1 MEGALCNAFSRD
13 CALIETFFWSPE
25 TGVRDGDAH
34 WARLRRSAAALGF
47 PLDAAA
53 LSATL
58 ETLWG
63 SEPLRVRLTL
73 ARDGALALTTAP
85 FIPTQ
90 GPWRVGLSPVR
101 LEAGALWLRHKTTDR
116 GLYDRTRAA
125 LPPELDEVLFL
136 NERDELCEG
145 TITNVFLRCDHGP
158 LCTPPLSSGCLPGV
172 LRQRLLESGAARET
186 VLPRQALFECEG
198 LWVGN
203 ALRGLIPAVM
213 KEEGA

>member
-1 MEGALCNAFSRD
+1 MEGALCEAFSRD

-47 PLDAAA
+47 PLENAA
-53 LSATL
+53 LLATL
-58 ETLWG
+58 EALG
-63 SEPLRVRLTL
+63 GAVPLRGRLNL
-73 ARDGALALTTAP
+73 ARDGALSLTTAP
-85 FIPTQ
+85 FTPIQ
-90 GPWRVGLSPVR
+90 GPWRVGLSPKR
-101 LEAGALWLRHKTTDR
+101 LEAEALWLRYKTTDR

-125 LPPELDEVLFL
+125 LPQGLDEVLFL

-145 TITNVFLRCDHGP
+145 TITNVFLRCDDGP

-172 LRQRLLESGAARET
+172 LRQRLLECGAARET
-186 VLPRQALFECEG
+186 VLPRLALFECEG

-203 ALRGLIPAVM
+203 ALRGLIPAVL
-213 KEEGA
+213 EAGR